1 MIKLN
6 LKIIVDSSSDLP
18 TDLLKKYDISVIPL
32 RVYDQLE
39 KEYLDGVNLQSHELM
54 QRMKNGEN
62 FTSSLPSYDAIYQT
76 LVSCS
81 AEQNCVYLTCSG
93 DLSGT
98 YNFAQL
104 VKLDILENNP
114 NASIHI
120 IDTRSVSLGIC
131 VLVMELIEG
140 LNNNESFENLMKQ
153 LNYNINKIQ
162 HIFTIEDLQYLIRG
176 GRVGKFAGFLGGMLN
191 INPIMEVSEG
201 KFKPLEKVRG
211 RKKALNRMLELMK
224 IRKDELS
231 KNVGVVYG
239 VKDDST
245 EQFIKQLKE
254 LIGSEQI
261 IENSVG
267 SAVGVHTGPSA
278 IGIFFLAN

>member
-1 MIKLN
+1 MN

-18 TDLLKKYDISVIPL
+18 ADLLKKYDISVIPL

-76 LVSCS
+76 LVSCGTD
-81 AEQNCVYLTCSG
+81 QNCVYLTCSG

-140 LNNNESFENLMKQ
+140 LNKNESFENLMKQ
-153 LNYNINKIQ
+153 LHHNINKIQ

-224 IRKDELS
+224 IRKDEFS

-245 EQFIKQLKE
+245 EQFIKQLKD

>member
-1 MIKLN
+1 MKLK
-6 LKIIVDSSSDLP
+6 LIVDSSADLP
-18 TDLLKKYDISVIPL
+18 TEILKKYDISVIPL
-32 RVYDQLE
+32 RIYDQFE
-39 KEYLDGVNLQSHELM
+39 KEYLDGVNLKAHELM
-54 QRMKNGEN
+54 ERMKNGEN

-76 LVSCS
+76 LVASS
-81 AEQNCVYLTCSG
+81 TEQSCVYLTCSG

-104 VKLDILENNP
+104 VKLDIMENNP
-114 NASIHI
+114 NASIQI
-120 IDTRSVSLGIC
+120 IDTRSVSLGIG
-131 VLVMELIEG
+131 VLVMELIESI
-140 LNNNESFENLMKQ
+140 NNEEPFENL
-153 LNYNINKIQ
+153 LNELNNNINKIQ

-211 RKKALNRMLELMK
+211 RKKAINRMLELMK
-224 IRKDELS
+224 IRKDEL
-231 KNVGVVYG
+231 KRTVGVVYG

-245 EQFIKQLKE
+245 EQFIKKLQEIL
-254 LIGSEQI
+254 GSENI

-267 SAVGVHTGPSA
+267 AAVGVHTGPSA
-278 IGIFFLAN
+278 LGIFFLSK

>member
-1 MIKLN
+1 MN

>member
-1 MIKLN
+1 MN

-18 TDLLKKYDISVIPL
+18 TEILKKYDISVIPL
-32 RVYDQLE
+32 RVYDQSD
-39 KEYLDGVNLQSHELM
+39 KEYLDGVNLKSHELM

-81 AEQNCVYLTCSG
+81 ANQNCIYLTCSG

-140 LNNNESFENLMKQ
+140 LNNDESFENLIKR
-153 LNYNINKIQ
+153 LHHNINKIQ

-231 KNVGVVYG
+231 KNVAVVYG

-245 EQFIKQLKE
+245 EQFIKQLKD
-254 LIGSEQI
+254 LIGIEQI

-278 IGIFFLAN
+278 IGIFFLSN

>member
-1 MIKLN
+1 MN

-18 TDLLKKYDISVIPL
+18 TEILKKYDISVIPL

-39 KEYLDGVNLQSHELM
+39 KEYLDGVNLQSNELM

-81 AEQNCVYLTCSG
+81 IDQNCVYLTCSG

-104 VKLDILENNP
+104 VKVDILENNP

-153 LNYNINKIQ
+153 LHHNINKIQ

-224 IRKDELS
+224 IRKDEVS

-245 EQFIKQLKE
+245 EQFIKQLKD
-254 LIGSEQI
+254 LIGSDQI

>member
-1 MIKLN
+1 MN

-18 TDLLKKYDISVIPL
+18 TEILKKYDISVIPL

-81 AEQNCVYLTCSG
+81 KVQNCVYLTCSG

-153 LNYNINKIQ
+153 LNHNINKIQ

-224 IRKDELS
+224 IRKNALS

-239 VKDDST
+239 VRNDST
-245 EQFIKQLKE
+245 EQFIKQLKD

>member
-1 MIKLN
+1 MN

-18 TDLLKKYDISVIPL
+18 TEILKKYDISVIPL
-32 RVYDQLE
+32 RVYDQSD
-39 KEYLDGVNLQSHELM
+39 KEYLDGVNLQSNELM

-81 AEQNCVYLTCSG
+81 ANKNCIYLTCSG

-140 LNNNESFENLMKQ
+140 LNNDESFENLIKR
-153 LNYNINKIQ
+153 LHHNINKIQ

-231 KNVGVVYG
+231 KNVAVVYG

-245 EQFIKQLKE
+245 EQFIKQLKD
-254 LIGSEQI
+254 LIGIEQI

-278 IGIFFLAN
+278 IGIFFLSN

>member
-1 MIKLN
+1 MN

-18 TDLLKKYDISVIPL
+18 TEILKKYDISVIPL
-32 RVYDQLE
+32 RVYDQSE

-62 FTSSLPSYDAIYQT
+62 FTSSLPSYEAIYQT

-81 AEQNCVYLTCSG
+81 ANQNCIYLTCSG

-131 VLVMELIEG
+131 VLVMELIEV
-140 LNNNESFENLMKQ
+140 LNKDESFENLIKQ
-153 LNYNINKIQ
+153 LHHNINKIQ

-211 RKKALNRMLELMK
+211 RKKALNRMLELIK
-224 IRKDELS
+224 VRKDELS
-231 KNVGVVYG
+231 KNVAVVYG

-245 EQFIKQLKE
+245 EQFIKQLKN
-254 LIGSEQI
+254 LIGCEQI

-278 IGIFFLAN
+278 IGIFFLSN

>member
-18 TDLLKKYDISVIPL
+18 SELLIKYDISVIPL

-76 LVSCS
+76 LASCS
-81 AEQNCVYLTCSG
+81 KEQNCVYLTCSG

-153 LNYNINKIQ
+153 LNQNISKIQ

-224 IRKDELS
+224 TRKDELS

-245 EQFIKQLKE
+245 EQFIKQLKD

>member
-1 MIKLN
+1 MN

-18 TDLLKKYDISVIPL
+18 LELLKKNDISVIPL

-39 KEYLDGVNLQSHELM
+39 KEYLDGVNLQSNELM

-114 NASIHI
+114 HASIHI
-120 IDTRSVSLGIC
+120 IDTRSVSLGIG

-140 LNNNESFENLMKQ
+140 VNKNEPFENLMIR
-153 LNYNINKIQ
+153 LNQNINKIQ
-162 HIFTIEDLQYLIRG
+162 HIFTLEDLQYLIRG
-176 GRVGKFAGFLGGMLN
+176 GRVGKFGGFLGGMLN
-191 INPIMEVSEG
+191 INPIMEVNEG

-211 RKKALNRMLELMK
+211 RKKALNRMLELIK
-224 IRKDELS
+224 SRKDELS
-231 KNVGVVYG
+231 RNVGVVYG
-239 VKDDST
+239 VKDENT
-245 EQFIKQLKE
+245 EQFIEQLKD
-254 LIGSEQI
+254 LIGNDQI

-278 IGIFFLAN
+278 IGIFFLAK

>member
-1 MIKLN
+1 MN

-18 TDLLKKYDISVIPL
+18 ADILKKYDISVIPL

-81 AEQNCVYLTCSG
+81 TDKNCVYLTCSG

-140 LNNNESFENLMKQ
+140 LNKNESFENLMKQ
-153 LNYNINKIQ
+153 LQHNINKIQ

-224 IRKDELS
+224 IRKDEFS

-245 EQFIKQLKE
+245 EQFIKQLKD

>member
-1 MIKLN
+1 MN

-18 TDLLKKYDISVIPL
+18 TDILKKYDISVIPL

-81 AEQNCVYLTCSG
+81 TDQNCVYLTCSG

-131 VLVMELIEG
+131 VLVMELIED

-153 LNYNINKIQ
+153 LNHNINKIQ

-224 IRKDELS
+224 IRKAEIS

-245 EQFIKQLKE
+245 EQFIKQLKD

>member
-1 MIKLN
+1 MN
-6 LKIIVDSSSDLP
+6 LKIIVDSSSDIP
-18 TDLLKKYDISVIPL
+18 ADLLKKYDISVIPL

-39 KEYLDGVNLQSHELM
+39 KEYLDGINLQSRELM

-81 AEQNCVYLTCSG
+81 TDQNCVYLTCSG

-114 NASIHI
+114 NGSIHI

-153 LNYNINKIQ
+153 LNHNINKIQ

-245 EQFIKQLKE
+245 EQFIKQLKD

>member
-1 MIKLN
+1 MN

-18 TDLLKKYDISVIPL
+18 TELVKKYDISVIPL

-39 KEYLDGVNLQSHELM
+39 KEYLDGVNIQSNELM

-81 AEQNCVYLTCSG
+81 TEQNCVYLTCSG

-153 LNYNINKIQ
+153 LKHNINKIQ

-211 RKKALNRMLELMK
+211 RKKALNRMLELIK

-245 EQFIKQLKE
+245 ELFIKQLKD
-254 LIGSEQI
+254 LIGCEQI
-261 IENSVG
+261 IENAVG

>member
-1 MIKLN
+1 MKLK
-6 LKIIVDSSSDLP
+6 LIVDSSADLP
-18 TDLLKKYDISVIPL
+18 TELLKKYDISVIPL
-32 RVYDQLE
+32 RVYDQFE
-39 KEYLDGVNLQSHELM
+39 KEYLDGVNLKASELM
-54 QRMKNGEN
+54 ERMKNGEN

-76 LVSCS
+76 LVSNS
-81 AEQNCVYLTCSG
+81 TAQNCVYLTCSG

-120 IDTRSVSLGIC
+120 IDTRSVSLGIG
-131 VLVMELIEG
+131 VLVMELIES
-140 LNNNESFENLMKQ
+140 LKIEEPFENLINE
-153 LNYNINKIQ
+153 LNNNINKIQ

-191 INPIMEVSEG
+191 INPIMEISEG

-211 RKKALNRMLELMK
+211 RKKTINRMLELIK
-224 IRKDELS
+224 IRKDEL
-231 KNVGVVYG
+231 KRTVGVVYG

-245 EQFIKQLKE
+245 EQFIKQLQE
-254 LIGSEQI
+254 MVGSENI

-267 SAVGVHTGPSA
+267 AAVGVHTGPSTL
-278 IGIFFLAN
+278 GIFFLSK

>member
-1 MIKLN
+1 MIKLK
-6 LKIIVDSSSDLP
+6 LKLIVDSSADLP
-18 TDLLKKYDISVIPL
+18 TEILKKYDISVIPL
-32 RVYDQLE
+32 RVYDQFE
-39 KEYLDGVNLQSHELM
+39 KEYLDGVNLKAHELM
-54 QRMKNGEN
+54 ERMKNGEN

-76 LVSCS
+76 LVASS

-104 VKLDILENNP
+104 VKLDIMENNP
-114 NASIHI
+114 NASIQI
-120 IDTRSVSLGIC
+120 IDTRSVSLGIG
-131 VLVMELIEG
+131 VLVMELIESI
-140 LNNNESFENLMKQ
+140 NNEEPFENL
-153 LNYNINKIQ
+153 LNELNNNINKIQ

-211 RKKALNRMLELMK
+211 RKKAINRMLELMK
-224 IRKDELS
+224 IRKDEL
-231 KNVGVVYG
+231 KRTVGVVYG

-245 EQFIKQLKE
+245 EQFIKKLQEIL
-254 LIGSEQI
+254 GSENI

-267 SAVGVHTGPSA
+267 AAVGVHTGPSA
-278 IGIFFLAN
+278 LGIFFLSK

>member
-1 MIKLN
+1 MN

-81 AEQNCVYLTCSG
+81 TDQNCVYLTCSG

-131 VLVMELIEG
+131 VLVLELIEG
-140 LNNNESFENLMKQ
+140 LNKNESFENLMKQ
-153 LNYNINKIQ
+153 LNHNINKIQ

-231 KNVGVVYG
+231 KNIGVVYG
-239 VKDDST
+239 VKDNST

-254 LIGSEQI
+254 LIGSDQI
-261 IENSVG
+261 IENAVG

>member
-1 MIKLN
+1 MKLK
-6 LKIIVDSSSDLP
+6 LIVDSSSDLP
-18 TDLLKKYDISVIPL
+18 IEILKKYDISVIPL
-32 RVYDQLE
+32 RVYDQLD

-54 QRMKNGEN
+54 LRMKNGEN

-81 AEQNCVYLTCSG
+81 TDQNCVYLTCSG

-140 LNNNESFENLMKQ
+140 LNNDESFENLINQ
-153 LNYNINKIQ
+153 LTHNINKIQ

-191 INPIMEVSEG
+191 INPIMEVSAG
-201 KFKPLEKVRG
+201 KFKPVEKVRG
-211 RKKALNRMLELMK
+211 RKKALNRMLEIMK
-224 IRKDELS
+224 DRKDELS
-231 KNVGVVYG
+231 RNVGVVYG
-239 VKDDST
+239 VKDEFT
-245 EQFIKQLKE
+245 EQFINQLKD
-254 LIGSEQI
+254 LIGSGHL

-278 IGIFFLAN
+278 LGIFFLSK

>member
-1 MIKLN
+1 MN
-6 LKIIVDSSSDLP
+6 LKIIVDSSSDFP

-81 AEQNCVYLTCSG
+81 TDQNCVYLTCSG

-120 IDTRSVSLGIC
+120 IDTKSVSLGIC

-140 LNNNESFENLMKQ
+140 INRNESFEDLMKQ
-153 LNYNINKIQ
+153 LNHNINKIQ

-176 GRVGKFAGFLGGMLN
+176 GRVGKFAGFLGCMLN

-211 RKKALNRMLELMK
+211 RKKAFNRMLELMK
-224 IRKDELS
+224 LRKDELS

>member
-1 MIKLN
+1 MKLK
-6 LKIIVDSSSDLP
+6 LIVDSSSDLP
-18 TDLLKKYDISVIPL
+18 IEILKKYDISVIPL
-32 RVYDQLE
+32 RVYDQLD

-81 AEQNCVYLTCSG
+81 TDQNCVYLTCSG

-140 LNNNESFENLMKQ
+140 LNNDESFENLISQ
-153 LNYNINKIQ
+153 LNHNINKIQ

-191 INPIMEVSEG
+191 IYPIMEVSEG

-224 IRKDELS
+224 NRKDELS
-231 KNVGVVYG
+231 RNVGVVYG
-239 VKDDST
+239 VKDEST
-245 EQFIKQLKE
+245 EQFIKQLKD
-254 LIGSEQI
+254 LIGSGHL

-278 IGIFFLAN
+278 LGIFFLSN

>member
-1 MIKLN
+1 MIKLK
-6 LKIIVDSSSDLP
+6 LKLIVDSSADLP
-18 TDLLKKYDISVIPL
+18 TEILKKYDISVIPL
-32 RVYDQLE
+32 RIYDQFE
-39 KEYLDGVNLQSHELM
+39 KEYLDGVNLKAHELM
-54 QRMKNGEN
+54 ERMKNGEN

-76 LVSCS
+76 LVASS
-81 AEQNCVYLTCSG
+81 TEQSCVYLTCSG

-104 VKLDILENNP
+104 VKLDIMENNP
-114 NASIHI
+114 NASIQI
-120 IDTRSVSLGIC
+120 IDTRSVSLGIG
-131 VLVMELIEG
+131 VLVMELIESI
-140 LNNNESFENLMKQ
+140 NNEEPFENL
-153 LNYNINKIQ
+153 LNELNNNINKIQ

-211 RKKALNRMLELMK
+211 RKKAINRMLELMK
-224 IRKDELS
+224 IRKDEL
-231 KNVGVVYG
+231 KRTVGVVYG

-245 EQFIKQLKE
+245 EQFIKKLQEIL
-254 LIGSEQI
+254 GSENI

-267 SAVGVHTGPSA
+267 AAVGVHTGPSA
-278 IGIFFLAN
+278 LGIFFLSK

>member
-1 MIKLN
+1 MN

-18 TDLLKKYDISVIPL
+18 TEILKKYDISVIPL
-32 RVYDQLE
+32 RVYDQSE

-81 AEQNCVYLTCSG
+81 ADQNCIYLTCSG

-140 LNNNESFENLMKQ
+140 LNNDESFENLIKQ
-153 LNYNINKIQ
+153 LHHNINKIQ

-231 KNVGVVYG
+231 KNVAVVYG

-245 EQFIKQLKE
+245 EQFIKQLKD

-278 IGIFFLAN
+278 IGIFFLSN

>member
-1 MIKLN
+1 MN

-18 TDLLKKYDISVIPL
+18 ADIVKKYDISVIPL

-39 KEYLDGVNLQSHELM
+39 KEFLDGVNIQSHELM

-76 LVSCS
+76 LISCS
-81 AEQNCVYLTCSG
+81 TDQNCVYLTCSG

-131 VLVMELIEG
+131 VLVLELIED
-140 LNNNESFENLMKQ
+140 LNNNESFENLMNQ
-153 LNYNINKIQ
+153 LNHNINKIQ

-211 RKKALNRMLELMK
+211 RKKALNRMLELIK

-231 KNVGVVYG
+231 KNIGVVYG

-245 EQFIKQLKE
+245 EQFIKQLKD

-278 IGIFFLAN
+278 IGIFFLAK

>member
-1 MIKLN
+1 MKLK
-6 LKIIVDSSSDLP
+6 LIVDSSADLP
-18 TDLLKKYDISVIPL
+18 TEILKKYDISVIPL
-32 RVYDQLE
+32 RVYDQFD
-39 KEYLDGVNLQSHELM
+39 KEYLDGVNLKAHELM
-54 QRMKNGEN
+54 ERMKNGEN

-76 LVSCS
+76 LVASS

-104 VKLDILENNP
+104 VKLDIMENNP

-120 IDTRSVSLGIC
+120 IDTRSVSLGIG
-131 VLVMELIEG
+131 VLVMELIESINNEEPIENLLNE
-140 LNNNESFENLMKQ
+140 LNN
-153 LNYNINKIQ
+153 NINKIQ

-211 RKKALNRMLELMK
+211 RKKAINRMLELMK
-224 IRKDELS
+224 IRKDEL
-231 KNVGVVYG
+231 KRTVGVVYG
-239 VKDDST
+239 VKDVST
-245 EQFIKQLKE
+245 EQFIKQLQDI
-254 LIGSEQI
+254 IGSENI

-267 SAVGVHTGPSA
+267 AAVGVHTGPSA
-278 IGIFFLAN
+278 LGIFFLSK

>member
-1 MIKLN
+1 MN

-18 TDLLKKYDISVIPL
+18 ADLLKKYDISVIPL

-76 LVSCS
+76 LVSCGTD
-81 AEQNCVYLTCSG
+81 QNCVYLTCSG

-140 LNNNESFENLMKQ
+140 LNKNESFENLMKQ
-153 LNYNINKIQ
+153 LNHNINKIQ

-224 IRKDELS
+224 IRKDEFS

-245 EQFIKQLKE
+245 EQFIKQLKD

>member
-1 MIKLN
+1 MN

-18 TDLLKKYDISVIPL
+18 TEVLKKYDISVIPL
-32 RVYDQLE
+32 RVYDQSD

-76 LVSCS
+76 LVSCC
-81 AEQNCVYLTCSG
+81 ADQNCVYLTCSG

-140 LNNNESFENLMKQ
+140 LNNDESFENLIKQ
-153 LNYNINKIQ
+153 LHHNINKIQ

-191 INPIMEVSEG
+191 INPIMEVKEG

-231 KNVGVVYG
+231 KNVAVVYG

-245 EQFIKQLKE
+245 EQFIKQLKD
-254 LIGSEQI
+254 LIGSDKI

-278 IGIFFLAN
+278 IGIFFLSN

>member
-1 MIKLN
+1 LN

-18 TDLLKKYDISVIPL
+18 TEILKKYDISVIPL

-81 AEQNCVYLTCSG
+81 TDQNCVYLTCSG

-153 LNYNINKIQ
+153 LNHNINKIQ

-224 IRKDELS
+224 IRKNALS

-239 VKDDST
+239 VRNDST
-245 EQFIKQLKE
+245 EQFIKQLKD

>member
-1 MIKLN
+1 MN

-18 TDLLKKYDISVIPL
+18 ADLLKKYDISVIPL

-76 LVSCS
+76 LVSCGTD
-81 AEQNCVYLTCSG
+81 QNCVYLTCSG

-140 LNNNESFENLMKQ
+140 LNKNESFENLMKQ
-153 LNYNINKIQ
+153 LNHNKNKIQ

-224 IRKDELS
+224 IRKDEFS

-245 EQFIKQLKE
+245 EQFIKQLKD

>member
-1 MIKLN
+1 MKLK
-6 LKIIVDSSSDLP
+6 LIVDSSADLP
-18 TDLLKKYDISVIPL
+18 TELLKKYDISVIPL
-32 RVYDQLE
+32 RVYDQFE
-39 KEYLDGVNLQSHELM
+39 KEYLDGGNLKASELM
-54 QRMKNGEN
+54 ERMKNGEN

-76 LVSCS
+76 LVSNCT
-81 AEQNCVYLTCSG
+81 AQNCVYLTCSG

-120 IDTRSVSLGIC
+120 IDTRSVSLGIG
-131 VLVMELIEG
+131 VLVMELIES
-140 LNNNESFENLMKQ
+140 LKIEEPFENLINE
-153 LNYNINKIQ
+153 LNNNINKIQ

-191 INPIMEVSEG
+191 INPIMEISEG

-211 RKKALNRMLELMK
+211 RKKTINRMLELIK
-224 IRKDELS
+224 IRKDEL
-231 KNVGVVYG
+231 KRTVGVVYG

-245 EQFIKQLKE
+245 EQFIKQLQE
-254 LIGSEQI
+254 MVGSENI

-267 SAVGVHTGPSA
+267 AAVGVHTGPSTL
-278 IGIFFLAN
+278 GIFFLSK

>member
-1 MIKLN
+1 MINLN

-18 TDLLKKYDISVIPL
+18 ADLLKKYDISVIPL

-76 LVSCS
+76 LVSCGTD
-81 AEQNCVYLTCSG
+81 QNCVYLTCSG

-140 LNNNESFENLMKQ
+140 LNKNESFENLMKQ
-153 LNYNINKIQ
+153 LNHNINKIQ

-224 IRKDELS
+224 IRKDEFS

-245 EQFIKQLKE
+245 EQFIKQLKD

>member
-1 MIKLN
+1 MKLK
-6 LKIIVDSSSDLP
+6 LIVDSSADLP
-18 TDLLKKYDISVIPL
+18 TEILKKYDISVIPL
-32 RVYDQLE
+32 RVYDQFD
-39 KEYLDGVNLQSHELM
+39 KEYLDGVNLKAHELM
-54 QRMKNGEN
+54 ERMKNGEN

-76 LVSCS
+76 LVASS

-104 VKLDILENNP
+104 VKLDIMENNP

-120 IDTRSVSLGIC
+120 IDTRSVSLGIG
-131 VLVMELIEG
+131 VLVMELIESINNEEPIENLLNE
-140 LNNNESFENLMKQ
+140 LNN
-153 LNYNINKIQ
+153 NINKIQ

-211 RKKALNRMLELMK
+211 RKKAINRMLELMK
-224 IRKDELS
+224 IRKDEL
-231 KNVGVVYG
+231 KRTVGVVYG
-239 VKDDST
+239 VKDVST
-245 EQFIKQLKE
+245 EQFIKQLQDI
-254 LIGSEQI
+254 IGSENI
-261 IENSVG
+261 MENSVG
-267 SAVGVHTGPSA
+267 AAVGVHTGPSA
-278 IGIFFLAN
+278 LGIFFLSK

>member
-1 MIKLN
+1 MKLK
-6 LKIIVDSSSDLP
+6 LIVDSSADLP
-18 TDLLKKYDISVIPL
+18 TEILKKYDISVIPL
-32 RVYDQLE
+32 RVYDQFE
-39 KEYLDGVNLQSHELM
+39 KEYLDGVNLKAHELM
-54 QRMKNGEN
+54 ERMKNGEN

-76 LVSCS
+76 LVASS

-104 VKLDILENNP
+104 VKLDIMENNP
-114 NASIHI
+114 NASIQI
-120 IDTRSVSLGIC
+120 IDTRSVSLGIG
-131 VLVMELIEG
+131 VLVMELIESI
-140 LNNNESFENLMKQ
+140 NNEEPFENL
-153 LNYNINKIQ
+153 LNELNNNINKIQ

-211 RKKALNRMLELMK
+211 RKKAINRMLELMK
-224 IRKDELS
+224 IRKDEL
-231 KNVGVVYG
+231 KRTVGVVYG

-245 EQFIKQLKE
+245 EQFIKKLQEIL
-254 LIGSEQI
+254 GSENI

-267 SAVGVHTGPSA
+267 AAVGVHTGPSA
-278 IGIFFLAN
+278 LGIFFLSK